1 MEFHVYYKAA
11 PHGQLRLV
19 TAEHETAG
27 EAIADVAGMLKDE
40 GEVAHGPILAM
51 MIGGKSN

>member
-40 GEVAHGPILAM
+40 GEAYYKPILAM
-51 MIGGKSN
+51 TVGGK

>member
-51 MIGGKSN
+51 MIGGKT